1 MKFEKAKTTQVAD
14 RTSAAKL
21 MSGKKCD
28 PDFQQVAGDS
38 VSIEVGVV
46 PQYADQYDPNQ
57 DFAIFQVGNK
67 TTGGVMTMQ
76 EKMNVAE
83 NVINNN
89 SSDEEE
95 VPSTTADKLS
105 LANSTSS
112 RPSSSGSSNNSQ
124 KRLTFDNVSQ
134 NLPEDQEV
142 ISELDEEEEEDC

>member
-1 MKFEKAKTTQVAD
+1 
-14 RTSAAKL
+14 
-21 MSGKKCD
+21 
-28 PDFQQVAGDS
+28 
-38 VSIEVGVV
+38 
-46 PQYADQYDPNQ
+46 
-57 DFAIFQVGNK
+57 
-67 TTGGVMTMQ
+67 MTMQ

-83 NVINNN
+83 NVVNNN

-105 LANSTSS
+105 LANSTNS

-124 KRLTFDNVSQ
+124 KRLTFDNVGQ

>member
-1 MKFEKAKTTQVAD
+1 MILEY
-14 RTSAAKL
+14 
-21 MSGKKCD
+21 G
-28 PDFQQVAGDS
+28 
-38 VSIEVGVV
+38 
-46 PQYADQYDPNQ
+46 DQYDPNQ

-83 NVINNN
+83 NVVNDN

-134 NLPEDQEV
+134 NLPED
-142 ISELDEEEEEDC
+142 